1 MKLIYR
7 YEAEADVVGG
17 TWEDSSLD
25 MSAGAICRQVY
36 VRPTTPTTTYEFEI
50 YDYKDRLM
58 RRFITVTDII
68 NDLTEFPVKGR
79 IKMKIVSSSVDEPF
93 DVMLMFENN

>member
-7 YEAEADVVGG
+7 FEKTANVVGG
-17 TWEDSSLD
+17 TWQDESLD

-36 VRPTTPTTTYEFEI
+36 VRPTTPTTTYEFNI
-50 YDYKDRLM
+50 YDYKNRLM
-58 RRFITVTDII
+58 RRFITVVDLI
-68 NDLTEFPVKGR
+68 NDLTEFPVKGK
-79 IKMKIVSSSVDEPF
+79 IKMRIISSSVDEPF